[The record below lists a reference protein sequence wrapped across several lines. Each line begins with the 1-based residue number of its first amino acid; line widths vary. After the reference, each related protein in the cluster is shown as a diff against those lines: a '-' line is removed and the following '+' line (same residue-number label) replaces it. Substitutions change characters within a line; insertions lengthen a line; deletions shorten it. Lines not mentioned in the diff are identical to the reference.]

1 LTTFLFVCIFI
12 KKRNDMSN
20 TGKQAYQRVQ
30 ELKQQKIGNTTITTP
45 RPKVRRRTDEVYAE
59 MVDRFWDDVE
69 NKMIDLSR
77 WNGEGSPWLYRE
89 LVD

>member
-1 LTTFLFVCIFI
+1 MEKLRKEAF
-12 KKRNDMSN
+12 KRA
-20 TGKQAYQRVQ
+20 QQLR
-30 ELKQQKIGNTTITTP
+30 QQKIGNTTITTP

-59 MVDRFWDDVE
+59 MVDRFWEDVE

>member
-1 LTTFLFVCIFI
+1 
-12 KKRNDMSN
+12 MSN
-20 TGKQAYQRVQ
+20 IKMKEAFKRAQQIKT
-30 ELKQQKIGNTTITTP
+30 QKIGNTKITTP
-45 RPKVRRRTDEVYAE
+45 QPVRSRRVKQDEIYSE
-59 MVDRFWDDVE
+59 MVNRFWEDVE

>member
-1 LTTFLFVCIFI
+1 MQEI
-12 KKRNDMSN
+12 K
-20 TGKQAYQRVQ
+20 T
-30 ELKQQKIGNTTITTP
+30 QKIGNTSIITPQP
-45 RPKVRRRTDEVYAE
+45 RGRKVKQDEIYAE
-59 MVDRFWDDVE
+59 MVDRFWNDVE

>member
-1 LTTFLFVCIFI
+1 
-12 KKRNDMSN
+12 MSN
-20 TGKQAYQRVQ
+20 SRKEAFRRMQQIKT
-30 ELKQQKIGNTTITTP
+30 QKIGNTTITTP
-45 RPKVRRRTDEVYAE
+45 QPVRSRKVKQDEIYSD
-59 MVDRFWDDVE
+59 MVNRFWEDVE

>member
-1 LTTFLFVCIFI
+1 MTTFLFLCIFI
-12 KKRNDMSN
+12 KKQEQMSN
-20 TGKQAYQRVQ
+20 TRKQAFQRMQ

-59 MVDRFWDDVE
+59 MVDRFWEDVE

>member
-1 LTTFLFVCIFI
+1 
-12 KKRNDMSN
+12 MSN
-20 TGKQAYQRVQ
+20 SRKEAFRRMQ
-30 ELKQQKIGNTTITTP
+30 EIKSQKIGTTTIITP
-45 RPKVRRRTDEVYAE
+45 QPRKRKVKQDEMYAE
-59 MVDRFWDDVE
+59 MVDRFWNDVE

>member
-1 LTTFLFVCIFI
+1 
-12 KKRNDMSN
+12 MSN
-20 TGKQAYQRVQ
+20 IKMKEAFKRAQQI
-30 ELKQQKIGNTTITTP
+30 KSQKIGKTSIITPQP
-45 RPKVRRRTDEVYAE
+45 RKRKVKQDEIYAE
-59 MVDRFWDDVE
+59 MVDRFWQDVE